1 MTPMSERILLAG
13 PTRQVVISNNKSHT
27 RDMQVIEVSRVSHA
41 NPTPITDE
49 EGMFAH
55 LVSNRLVPSPE
66 VPSETVALIVNVC
79 LLAVKAVREGNLD
92 EVIQLPNRVS
102 HNGAATAQ
110 AHELVEAFDLDDWII

>member
-1 MTPMSERILLAG
+1 MTPMSEENILAG
-13 PTRQVVISNNKSHT
+13 PTSQVVISNNKSHN
-27 RDMQVIEVSRVSHA
+27 RDMQVIEVSRVTNT

-66 VPSETVALIVNVC
+66 VPSDTIALIVNAC

-92 EVIQLPNRVS
+92 EVIQLPDRVS

-110 AHELVEAFDLDDWII
+110 AHELIDAFDLEDWII

>member
-1 MTPMSERILLAG
+1 MSEKILLAG

-27 RDMQVIEVSRVSHA
+27 RDMQVVEVSRVSHT

-49 EGMFAH
+49 EGMFAN

-66 VPSETVALIVNVC
+66 VPSDTVALIVNVC

-92 EVIQLPNRVS
+92 EVIQLPDRVS

-110 AHELVEAFDLDDWII
+110 AHELVEAFDLDDWLI